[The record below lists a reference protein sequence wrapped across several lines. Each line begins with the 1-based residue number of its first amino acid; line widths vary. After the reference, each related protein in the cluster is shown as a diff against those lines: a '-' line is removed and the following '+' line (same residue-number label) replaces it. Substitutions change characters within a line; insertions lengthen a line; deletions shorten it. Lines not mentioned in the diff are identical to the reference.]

1 MATENNKEEIKQD
14 SQTEDRS
21 AGDMPKDE
29 SAGDMPKD
37 ESAGDMQKGASA
49 SDMPKGKPAGSMQEK
64 TEPEGAGTDADAA
77 ASPDPGTAGV
87 QKREEPAP
95 NAGNSSGYMDPGAKW
110 AAENAK
116 ATGADVE
123 KNMKSAGIPG
133 HIVMILAAVLLI
145 ILCAVIYVSQKPE
158 ENAPGQASTA
168 ETAGTQKQSM
178 GAREET
184 GETAN
189 TAGQAQTAASGS
201 TAGAEKS
208 VALSPG
214 MKALDK
220 KLRKDLSEKNGDW
233 SLYLYCLDNGQEI
246 GINAN
251 EPMISAS
258 LIKLYVAGCYFEQVE
273 KGNIQDNSQSLIYSM
288 LSASDNSATNR
299 LIDILGMDEIN
310 SFMEEHNYKAGKLN
324 RKMLEKNGTENYTSA
339 RDCGSVLRSVYEAA
353 YINKDASEKIEEAM
367 RDQIARNRY
376 KIPAG
381 VPEDVDTANKTGEL
395 FTTNSEGV
403 SVDVQNDAA
412 IIYAK
417 DHPYILVVM
426 TAVHGAGEGEMHE
439 QIAEISAEVYKA
451 VTDAESEEVS
461 SKEAATEEAAAEGT
475 SKEAATEAAAEEG
488 TSKEAATE
496 EAAAEGTSRGAAS
509 EEAAAKGTSR

>member
-1 MATENNKEEIKQD
+1 MGTDNNEEEIKQNLQLKD
-14 SQTEDRS
+14 KS
-21 AGDMPKDE
+21 ADGTHNDE
-29 SAGDMPKD
+29 
-37 ESAGDMQKGASA
+37 
-49 SDMPKGKPAGSMQEK
+49 PADAMQEK
-64 TEPEGAGTDADAA
+64 TDTDGNRTDAA
-77 ASPDPGTAGV
+77 ASPDPDAAGI
-87 QKREEPAP
+87 EEKEQSGR
-95 NAGNSSGYMDPGAKW
+95 NTGNSSRYMDPGAKW

-299 LIDILGMDEIN
+299 LIDMLGMDEIN
-310 SFMEEHNYKAGKLN
+310 CFMEDHNYKAQKRN
-324 RKMLEKNGTENYTSA
+324 RIMNETKTTENYTSA

-496 EAAAEGTSRGAAS
+496 EGAAKGTSKGAAS
-509 EEAAAKGTSR
+509 EEGAAKGTSR

>member
-1 MATENNKEEIKQD
+1 MTTDNNEEEIKQEEIKQD
-14 SQTEDRS
+14 LQPEDVS
-21 AGDMPKDE
+21 SGDMPKDG
-29 SAGDMPKD
+29 SSDGMPKD
-37 ESAGDMQKGASA
+37 
-49 SDMPKGKPAGSMQEK
+49 KPAGSMQEK
-64 TEPEGAGTDADAA
+64 AEADGAGTDAA
-77 ASPDPGTAGV
+77 ASPDPDTANS
-87 QKREEPAP
+87 QKREEPAR
-95 NAGNSSGYMDPGAKW
+95 NAGNSSGYKDLGAKW

-116 ATGADVE
+116 ATGADAE
-123 KNMKSAGIPG
+123 ENMKSAGIPG
-133 HIVMILAAVLLI
+133 HVVMILAAVLLI
-145 ILCAVIYVSQKPE
+145 FLCAVIYVSQKPKE
-158 ENAPGQASTA
+158 KAPGQASTA
-168 ETAGTQKQSM
+168 ETAGTQEQSA
-178 GAREET
+178 GAKEEKGET
-184 GETAN
+184 GETAS
-189 TAGQAQTAASGS
+189 TAGHAQAAAAGS
-201 TAGAEKS
+201 TAGAEKA
-208 VALSPG
+208 VALSPR

-220 KLRKDLSEKNGDW
+220 KIRKELSEKNGDW

-273 KGNIQDNSQSLIYSM
+273 KGNIPDDSISMIYTM
-288 LSASDNSATNR
+288 LSASDNNATNR
-299 LIDILGMDEIN
+299 LIDLLGMDEIN

-451 VTDAESEEVS
+451 VTGAESEEDS
-461 SKEAATEEAAAEGT
+461 

-488 TSKEAATE
+488 TSKEAANE
-496 EAAAEGTSRGAAS
+496 KAAAKGASKEATS